1 MTDDPALARRREIA
15 REAVLLPGDPPLRD
29 VVAALAAR
37 NMDLL
42 EVSVGDLVSA
52 TRCHHAQR
60 RVNEAG
66 ARRRR

>member
-37 NMDLL
+37 DMDLL
-42 EVSVGDLVSA
+42 EVSAGDLVA
-52 TRCHHAQR
+52 AAR
-60 RVNEAG
+60 G
-66 ARRRR
+66 A